1 MSPAKQNDADA
12 EEFEHVKA
20 QLADAIAAMQ
30 AEEAK
35 RMARW
40 KSVIAISTGVAV
52 TWILTVLV
60 VLIFTR

>member
-12 EEFEHVKA
+12 EELEHVKA

-40 KSVIAISTGVAV
+40 KSVIAISAGFAVTGVLIA
-52 TWILTVLV
+52 LA
-60 VLIFTR
+60 VLIFTH